1 MTARTRSAAARGY
14 GAAWQ
19 RARAGYLA
27 SHPMCVMCQQL
38 GRLQLATV
46 VDHIHPHKLGQA
58 IESGDS
64 DAIAA
69 ARRRFW
75 DRDNWQALCKG
86 CHDAGKQTQDR
97 TGRVRGAGADGVP
110 IDPSHHWHR

>member
-1 MTARTRSAAARGY
+1 
-14 GAAWQ
+14 
-19 RARAGYLA
+19 
-27 SHPMCVMCQQL
+27 MCVMCQQL